1 MKKYILFIFV
11 TVALFSAK
19 AQKPVVYD
27 YSQEVMY
34 AHLNAT
40 LFFPGEYLNYKLYC
54 LDKEKNKLSS
64 LSTIAYV
71 ELIGASKETVFK
83 HRVRLEDGKGFSDF
97 FIPTTLP
104 SGNYKVVAYTQWMQN
119 TGVADVFIAD
129 VQVINPY
136 LSEKLKTT
144 KSTPLKYTL
153 NTKLHFQNSN
163 KEHKTYAKI
172 DVKLD
177 KNTFG
182 KREKVAALLVN
193 NIAELGYGSYSISV
207 RKVDEIPT
215 FETPKAQIIN
225 KENFRKNGLLTP
237 NAMLAPE
244 REGYFLKGKILNTS
258 TKIPASNIDVAIS
271 IPGDDFYFSV
281 ATTKLDGTFSFT
293 IDPDFP
299 GTSAILQVLDK
310 QNYLYSIYVH
320 ENEAVD
326 YSSLDFDDFEIASSL
341 ENSIINRSVYNQIEN
356 GYYSV
361 KPDTLIAVAPSNS
374 FVRYEKGVT
383 YNLDHF
389 KRFPTMTEVFTE
401 IMKIVYTAKGNDGAK
416 VVKVVERKF
425 AKPTDDLAMLFIDGV
440 FIPDHAAFLAFDALK
455 VDKIKFVRNGYVFGK
470 TDYQGVILVTTKN
483 KDYKPSNGHSF
494 CKENELF
501 LPNTQKQYFQ
511 QSYDDVT
518 SETLNRIPDY
528 RLQLL
533 WQPNMEL
540 KSVEE
545 KVEFYTSDV
554 DGIYKIALEG
564 FTRNGT
570 PISSETYFTVT
581 N

>member
-1 MKKYILFIFV
+1 MKKYLIFICV
-11 TVALFSAK
+11 TVALLSAK
-19 AQKPVVYD
+19 AQESTVYN

-34 AHLNAT
+34 AHLNTT
-40 LFFPGEYLNYKLYC
+40 LLFPGEYLNYKLYC
-54 LDKEKNKLSS
+54 LDKEKNTLSS

-83 HRVRLEDGKGFSDF
+83 HRVLLENGEGFSDF
-97 FIPTTLP
+97 FVPTTLP

-129 VQVINPY
+129 VKVINPY

-153 NTKLHFQNSN
+153 DTKLHSQNSN
-163 KEHKTYAKI
+163 KEHTTFSKI

-182 KREKVAALLVN
+182 KREKVAASLVN

-215 FETPKAQIIN
+215 FDTPKAQIIN
-225 KENFRKNGLLTP
+225 KENFRKNGLLKP

-244 REGYFLKGKILNTS
+244 SEGYFLTGKILNKS
-258 TKIPASNIDVAIS
+258 TKIPVPNIDVAIS
-271 IPGDDFYFSV
+271 IPGEDFYFSV
-281 ATTKLDGTFSFT
+281 ATTKLDGTFNFT
-293 IDPDFP
+293 VDPDFP
-299 GTSAILQVLDK
+299 GTSAILQVLGK
-310 QNYLYSIYVH
+310 QKDLCSVIVN

-326 YSSLDFDDFEIASSL
+326 YSSLNFDDFEIASSL
-341 ENSIINRSVYNQIEN
+341 ENSIVNRSVYNQIEN

-361 KPDTLIAVAPSNS
+361 KPDTLIASRPSNS

-383 YNLDHF
+383 YKLDDF

-401 IMKIVYTAKGNDGAK
+401 IIKIVYTAKDKDGSK

-440 FIPDHAAFLAFDALK
+440 FIPDHAAFLAFDALQ
-455 VDKIKFVRNGYVFGK
+455 VDKIKFIRNGYVFGK

-483 KDYKPSNGHSF
+483 KDYKPSNGNSF
-494 CKENELF
+494 YKESKLF

-511 QSYDDVT
+511 QSYDEVT

-533 WQPNMEL
+533 WQPDLEL
-540 KSVEE
+540 KSVEG
-545 KVEFYTSDV
+545 KLEFYTSDV
-554 DGIYKIALEG
+554 EGTYKIALEG
-564 FTRNGT
+564 FAKNGA